1 MSQVIDI
8 KTPLECD
15 VYTDDVSEDE
25 MDQDLKKAL
34 KDMTEAIAVLA
45 QCQSRPTDYPR
56 GDGSAVLASIESRL
70 VTLEER
76 SAWHEKIGWGIAGL
90 YGAAVVAIITFWI
103 PREMTG
109 VRESVVQTV
118 KIDTASQL
126 LPIQTQLAR
135 LTGLVELRQSK
146 NVATAIQQSADDA
159 TPLVAIEAVK
169 AIVQQAKE
177 EKLAAPPGVLRSA
190 NTRIQNAAA
199 SDPKLRGA
207 AWSAR
212 LALLDYQS
220 SLQEPFKGQTVAG
233 TNQEPPFKTPPLP
246 VITEFVIRDISQKL
260 DGVFWKDMV
269 FENVHVVYDGG
280 PMAMQ
285 NVRFINCTFSM
296 SDTWRTD
303 KLANLILDYNIVSG
317 SLG

>member
-1 MSQVIDI
+1 
-8 KTPLECD
+8 
-15 VYTDDVSEDE
+15 
-25 MDQDLKKAL
+25 
-34 KDMTEAIAVLA
+34 
-45 QCQSRPTDYPR
+45 
-56 GDGSAVLASIESRL
+56 
-70 VTLEER
+70 
-76 SAWHEKIGWGIAGL
+76 
-90 YGAAVVAIITFWI
+90 
-103 PREMTG
+103 MTG

-146 NVATAIQQSADDA
+146 NVATAIQQSSDDA

-177 EKLAAPPGVLRSA
+177 EKLAAPPEVIRSA

-233 TNQEPPFKTPPLP
+233 TSQEPPFTTPHCQW
-246 VITEFVIRDISQKL
+246 S
-260 DGVFWKDMV
+260 
-269 FENVHVVYDGG
+269 
-280 PMAMQ
+280 
-285 NVRFINCTFSM
+285 
-296 SDTWRTD
+296 
-303 KLANLILDYNIVSG
+303 
-317 SLG
+317 

>member
-1 MSQVIDI
+1 MSQVIDM

-15 VYTDDVSEDE
+15 VYTDDISEDE

-34 KDMTEAIAVLA
+34 NDMTGAIAVLA

-56 GDGSAVLASIESRL
+56 GDGSAVLASIEGRL
-70 VTLEER
+70 VALEER
-76 SAWHEKIGWGIAGL
+76 SAWHEKVGWGTAGL
-90 YGAAVVAIITFWI
+90 YGAALVAIITFWI

-146 NVATAIQQSADDA
+146 NVAAAIQQSSDDA
-159 TPLVAIEAVK
+159 TPLVDIEAVK

-177 EKLAAPPGVLRSA
+177 EKLAAPPEVVRSA
-190 NTRIQNAAA
+190 NARIQNAAA

-220 SLQEPFKGQTVAG
+220 SLQEP
-233 TNQEPPFKTPPLP
+233 L
-246 VITEFVIRDISQKL
+246 RDK
-260 DGVFWKDMV
+260 
-269 FENVHVVYDGG
+269 
-280 PMAMQ
+280 
-285 NVRFINCTFSM
+285 R
-296 SDTWRTD
+296 
-303 KLANLILDYNIVSG
+303 
-317 SLG
+317 

>member
-1 MSQVIDI
+1 VSVKADGLFSRRRVCGTCIDR
-8 KTPLECD
+8 KQAG
-15 VYTDDVSEDE
+15 S
-25 MDQDLKKAL
+25 
-34 KDMTEAIAVLA
+34 
-45 QCQSRPTDYPR
+45 PR
-56 GDGSAVLASIESRL
+56 GTICLARE
-70 VTLEER
+70 
-76 SAWHEKIGWGIAGL
+76 IGWGIAGL
-90 YGAAVVAIITFWI
+90 YGAALIAMITFWI
-103 PREMTG
+103 PRETAR
-109 VRESVVQTV
+109 VEQTV

-126 LPIQTQLAR
+126 ISIQTQLAR
-135 LTGLVELRQSK
+135 LTGLVELRQSR

-177 EKLAAPPGVLRSA
+177 EKLAAPPEVVRFA

-199 SDPKLRGA
+199 GDPKLRGA

-233 TNQEPPFKTPPLP
+233 TSQEPPFTTPPLP
-246 VITEFVIRDISQKL
+246 VVIKSVYRDLTVRL
-260 DGVFWKDMV
+260 DGFFWKDIV

-296 SDTWRTD
+296 SETLRTARF
-303 KLANLILDYNIVSG
+303 ANLILDQNTVSG
-317 SLG
+317 SLS